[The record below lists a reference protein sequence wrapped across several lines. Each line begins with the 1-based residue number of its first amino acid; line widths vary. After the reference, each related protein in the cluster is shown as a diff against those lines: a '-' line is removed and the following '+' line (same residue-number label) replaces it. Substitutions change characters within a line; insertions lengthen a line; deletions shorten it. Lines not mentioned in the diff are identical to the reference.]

1 MIPPLPHFA
10 MKSLRSSLALAG
22 VALAATVFVATPAA
36 AQIAKHAVRQKV
48 SGIDVIA
55 YRTGVKDVV
64 TLRGSFPA
72 GTIHAD
78 DDQPALAQLTGAL
91 IDKGTSKQDKFAIA
105 QKLEAVGAALSF
117 GAGPI
122 TTSVSGKCL
131 KKDLPLV
138 ISLLAEQLRMPAF
151 STEEFDKAKKQIEG
165 SYKRQL
171 EDTDFRASSA
181 FSRAVYPVGHPARQ
195 ASPEEFLAGLA
206 KATLADVKA
215 FHAKHYGPANF
226 TLVAVGD
233 LDPAQFSAEV
243 GKAFAGWTGGSTVP
257 PRPRAS
263 SVDAPR
269 EQSVVLPDKT
279 SVSVVLG
286 QASGMRYSD
295 PDYQALRTG
304 TAILGIGF
312 TGRLMGT
319 VRDQEGL
326 TYGIYAA
333 VTNDTY
339 GDGDWFIGAS
349 FAPDML
355 EKGLTSTRREL
366 TKWVKDGVTADELAR
381 RKGDLTGSF
390 KVTLTTTEGMADA
403 LLRAVQRGLPLSWL
417 DDYPK
422 VINALTAEQVNA
434 AIRKY
439 VRPDSMVLIKA
450 GTLLSDA
457 PKKQ

>member
-1 MIPPLPHFA
+1 MTRHHSRFA
-10 MKSLRSSLALAG
+10 MNSLRSPLVLAG
-22 VALAATVFVATPAA
+22 VAFVAAAFATSPAS
-36 AQIAKHAVRQKV
+36 AQIAKNAVRQKV
-48 SGIDVIA
+48 AGIDVIS

-72 GTIHAD
+72 GTIHAAD
-78 DDQPALAQLTGAL
+78 GQPAVAQLTGAL
-91 IDKGTSKQDKFAIA
+91 LDKGTTKQDKFAIA
-105 QKLEAVGAALSF
+105 QKLEAIGASLNFS
-117 GAGPI
+117 AGPI
-122 TTSVSGKCL
+122 TTNVSGKCL

-138 ISLLAEQLRMPAF
+138 VSLLAEQLRLPAF
-151 STEEFDKAKKQIEG
+151 SAEEFEKAKKQIEG

-171 EDTDFRASSA
+171 EDTDYRASSA

-195 ASPEEFLAGLA
+195 PSPEEFLAGLA
-206 KATLADVKA
+206 QATLADVKA
-215 FHAKHYGPANF
+215 FHAKHYGPSHF

-233 LDPAQFSAEV
+233 LDPAQVSAEV
-243 GKAFAGWTGGSTVP
+243 GKAFAGWSGGSPVP
-257 PRPRAS
+257 PRPRTG
-263 SVDAPR
+263 SVDAAR
-269 EQSVVLPDKT
+269 EQTVVIPDKT

-286 QASGMRYSD
+286 HASGLRYSD

-333 VTNDTY
+333 LTNDTF

-355 EKGLTSTRREL
+355 TKGLASTRREL
-366 TKWVKDGVTADELAR
+366 TKWVKDGVTADELER

-390 KVTLTTTEGMADA
+390 KVALTTTEGMADA

-422 VINALTAEQVNA
+422 VINALTTAQVNT
-434 AIRKY
+434 AIKKHLD
-439 VRPDSMVLIKA
+439 PGKMVTVLA
-450 GTLLSDA
+450 GTLPA
-457 PKKQ
+457 GK